1 MKNTTEYVISV
12 HGKTKLRLTVHCKAF
27 EERWLHNVNG
37 KGRVESMERVLNR
50 LSASLLTSAK
60 TQNTIF
66 LCQNLHFFD
75 RTQNMSLTFEN
86 VRFLSNGH
94 RCGLTEYFE
103 ICTVG
108 FLYRLTDI
116 MRKTLVALSL
126 LILKYSLFIAGRV
139 DSRRSTV
146 DI

>member
-1 MKNTTEYVISV
+1 
-12 HGKTKLRLTVHCKAF
+12 
-27 EERWLHNVNG
+27 
-37 KGRVESMERVLNR
+37 
-50 LSASLLTSAK
+50 
-60 TQNTIF
+60 
-66 LCQNLHFFD
+66 
-75 RTQNMSLTFEN
+75 MSLTFEN

-94 RCGLTEYFE
+94 RCGLTEYVE

-126 LILKYSLFIAGRV
+126 ILKYSLFIARRV
-139 DSRRSTV
+139 DNRRGTV